1 MSAHSP
7 SPAAA
12 SRAKPR
18 PLPLNERQI
27 LDAARACVL
36 AVGVHDTTLGDVA
49 RRAGVSRMTLYR
61 RYSDISSLISEVLG
75 HEFARILHEHAPS
88 GPDERADARSA
99 RRRLVE
105 TVLAVVRAFHADPL
119 LRQVLDAEPE
129 ILMPYLINRFGSTQQ
144 IAITLLANR
153 LDAGHRDGSIRSG
166 SVAVQAHAIVLA
178 AQAFIVSVA
187 ATGPVPVAR
196 LVEELG
202 VMLDT
207 YLAPVPMPAASGS
220 GPSPAPVTHGT
231 GNATRGANGA
241 GGASA
246 NGGERTEEMVRPRAT
261 GETP

>member
-12 SRAKPR
+12 GRAKPR

-88 GPDERADARSA
+88 GDDRADPRPA

-105 TVLAVVRAFHADPL
+105 TVLSAVRAFHTDPL

-166 SVAVQAHAIVLA
+166 SVAVQAHAIVLT
-178 AQAFIVSVA
+178 AQAFIVSAA
-187 ATGPVPVAR
+187 ATGPVPITR

-202 VMLDT
+202 VMLDA
-207 YLAPVPMPAASGS
+207 YLAPAPATQGPAANGAGNGS
-220 GPSPAPVTHGT
+220 AAREAS
-231 GNATRGANGA
+231 GANGA
-241 GGASA
+241 GAHSA
-246 NGGERTEEMVRPRAT
+246 NGA
-261 GETP
+261 

>member
-7 SPAAA
+7 SPASA

-36 AVGVHDTTLGDVA
+36 AVGVHDTTLNDVA

-88 GPDERADARSA
+88 GRDEPADPRSA

-105 TVLAVVRAFHADPL
+105 TVLAVVRAFHGDPL

-178 AQAFIVSVA
+178 AQAFIVSAA

-196 LVEELG
+196 LVDELG
-202 VMLDT
+202 VMLDA
-207 YLAPVPMPAASGS
+207 YLAPLPPPGPPA
-220 GPSPAPVTHGT
+220 
-231 GNATRGANGA
+231 ANGA
-241 GGASA
+241 KAA
-246 NGGERTEEMVRPRAT
+246 NGAHGAHGAHGAEEMARPRAT